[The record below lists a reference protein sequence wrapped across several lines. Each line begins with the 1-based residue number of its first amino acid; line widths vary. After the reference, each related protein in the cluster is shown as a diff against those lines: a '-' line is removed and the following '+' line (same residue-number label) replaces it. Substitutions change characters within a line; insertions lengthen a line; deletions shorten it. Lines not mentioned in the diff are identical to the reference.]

1 MQYLEQLNKYT
12 EEEYQR
18 MDLKKEEV
26 AETLRN
32 VSFTNNDVFRTVL
45 ASNDE
50 VSKRILKNMIQLI
63 VRKKVVDV
71 QVENCEPVKENLFVK
86 GVRLDVVAK
95 CMDEEGI
102 ERIINIE
109 IQNYGNSK
117 YLSRRSQLYA
127 AKLIVNQVQVG
138 NKEYEYNEVYQ
149 VMFLN
154 HVKFTKDDA
163 FYHEYG
169 VMEKRKKEEIEAN
182 AINIVM
188 LELEKLKEL
197 DTRSISSWSELEK
210 LCYMVKY
217 AHVENKGDIIKMLEK
232 ESEVLKNMVDK
243 KDNMLLHM
251 TEDLGRLKAFIEKC
265 DEKKKYKWAEEYGY
279 ENGEKAGIIKGE
291 KTGFVKGE
299 KQGRNL
305 GRQEIITSMLNGGID
320 IHVIANCTGYTVS
333 EIEKLRTEYR
343 NM

>member
-18 MDLKKEEV
+18 MDLKKEE
-26 AETLRN
+26 
-32 VSFTNNDVFRTVL
+32 
-45 ASNDE
+45 
-50 VSKRILKNMIQLI
+50 
-63 VRKKVVDV
+63 
-71 QVENCEPVKENLFVK
+71 
-86 GVRLDVVAK
+86 
-95 CMDEEGI
+95 
-102 ERIINIE
+102 
-109 IQNYGNSK
+109 
-117 YLSRRSQLYA
+117 
-127 AKLIVNQVQVG
+127 
-138 NKEYEYNEVYQ
+138 
-149 VMFLN
+149 
-154 HVKFTKDDA
+154 
-163 FYHEYG
+163 
-169 VMEKRKKEEIEAN
+169 IEAN

-188 LELEKLKEL
+188 LELEKLNEL

-251 TEDLGRLKAFIEKC
+251 TEDLGRLKAFVEKC

-279 ENGEKAGIIKGE
+279 ENGEK
-291 KTGFVKGE
+291 
-299 KQGRNL
+299 QGRIL
-305 GRQEIITSMLNGGID
+305 ERQEMLFSMIKEGVTDSEL
-320 IHVIANCTGYTVS
+320 TKYFGYTVS